1 MNGRSRSRPP
11 SQRKTLL
18 FTLLLACLVLGIGA
32 AIYLWQTGRGG
43 TAKEAAPG
51 TNPELLDSSAVA
63 ATPTLD
69 GDIPGVV
76 ATVLPA
82 GVTTRLGT
90 SPMPTV
96 HAVSV
101 DRFEADLRYA
111 RFVLRE
117 TDLEIQDV
125 FDVPLT
131 RTYNSNDVV
140 PPNPVHAFG
149 RNTNHPYDIAP
160 LGSRFPYTFQMIV
173 LEDGDFLYFDR
184 ISKGTSYSDAVYRHT
199 ETTTNFYKALQQWNG
214 YGWTT
219 KLADG
224 SQIIFPMSDTAINMA
239 QGAPIEMRDPQGNR
253 LILQRDKAHNLQQIT
268 TPHGRFL
275 KFAYDD
281 WWRIVRAEDDKGDW
295 VRYQYDQEGMLTAA
309 ISSSGRERHFL
320 YQGARMTRVTDEHG
334 SVLVENWYDQDHLV
348 RQRFGNGEVYSYSYR
363 MSPNGLYAM
372 SAVVTLPD
380 RSKKTVRLEDSVPGF
395 VKQQ

>member
-1 MNGRSRSRPP
+1 M
-11 SQRKTLL
+11 SQRKTVL
-18 FTLLLACLVLGIGA
+18 FTLLLACLVLGAGLA
-32 AIYLWQTGRGG
+32 VYLWQSGRGG
-43 TAKEAAPG
+43 AARQAAQESNPEVVNANAAAAP
-51 TNPELLDSSAVA
+51 
-63 ATPTLD
+63 PTLD
-69 GDIPGVV
+69 ADIPAVV

-82 GVTTRLGT
+82 GETTRLGS

-96 HAVSV
+96 HAGSV

-131 RTYNSNDVV
+131 RTYNSNDFA

-149 RNTNHPYDIAP
+149 KNTNHPYDIAP
-160 LGSRFPYTFQMIV
+160 LGSRFPYTYQMIV

-184 ISKGTSYSDAVYRHT
+184 ISKGTSYSDAVYQHT
-199 ETTTNFYKALQQWNG
+199 ETSTSFYKALQQWNG

-219 KLADG
+219 RLADG
-224 SQIIFPMSDTAINMA
+224 SQIVFPMSDTAVTLS

-253 LILQRDKAHNLQQIT
+253 LILQRDAKHNLQQIT

-275 KFAYDD
+275 KFIYDD
-281 WWRIVRAEDDKGDW
+281 WWRIVRAEDDMGAW
-295 VRYQYDQEGMLTAA
+295 VRYEYSPEGMLTSA
-309 ISSSGRERHFL
+309 ISSSGRERRFS
-320 YQGARMTRVTDEHG
+320 YEGVRMTRVTDERG
-334 SVLVENWYDQDHLV
+334 SVLVQNWYDQGRLV
-348 RQRFGNGEVYSYSYR
+348 RQKFGNGEVYSYSYR

-372 SAVVTLPD
+372 SAIVTLPNG
-380 RSKKTVRLEDSVPGF
+380 SKKTVELADSVPGF